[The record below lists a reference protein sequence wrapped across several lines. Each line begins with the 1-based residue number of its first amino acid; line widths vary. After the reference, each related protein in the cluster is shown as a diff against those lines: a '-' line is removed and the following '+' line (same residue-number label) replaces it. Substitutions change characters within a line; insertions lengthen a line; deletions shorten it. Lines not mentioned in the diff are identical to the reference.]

1 MERPVAC
8 FGWLAKDGRSLR
20 TQSMSDPIRHECG
33 IAVVRLKKPLGYY
46 HQKYGSA
53 LHGFDALQALM
64 QKVRN
69 RGQDGFGF
77 GCCKLDMPAGLPYLF
92 RERSTESVERIG
104 HVFDD
109 LRKDMKRIARR
120 INDQRREE
128 RHQEGKEFMPFEDDP
143 EAMKREFEMAGEIY
157 VGHLRYGTTGDFG
170 KGALHPYIRRST
182 WPTRTLMVMGNFNL
196 TNTNELNQ
204 IMMKRGQHP
213 VFGTDTQSVLEEIG
227 FQLDEAHTQL
237 YHSIRDAG
245 VPGWEIPHQISEQLN
260 VQRVIEDSARRWDGG
275 YAIVGVIGNGDLFA
289 MRDPSGIRPCFY
301 YENDEMLVMA
311 SERVALMSVIGLEES
326 QIHELPPAHVLVMK
340 ADGQITLREFTQ
352 PREYKPCSFER
363 IYFSRGNDS
372 VIYRQRKALGE
383 ELVPQVV
390 DAIGNDFEHTVLSF
404 VPNTAETAYYG
415 FLDGLRK
422 ARRVVVKDAL
432 VEMMKDGRFDEEDE
446 KRLDDLVLRNWP
458 RAEKI
463 ALKDIKMRTFIAQ
476 ETGRDALV
484 SGSYDITYGVVT
496 PQDNLVIIDD
506 SIVRGTTLKK
516 SLLRILARTN
526 PKCIIVCSTAPQIRY
541 PDCYGID
548 MAELGKFIA
557 FQAATT
563 LLRERGMAHVIRDTY
578 AACKEELKKPKEE
591 MRNAV
596 KAIYAPFTDD
606 EISAKVAQMVRPEE
620 TSWHGDVR
628 VIYQSIPGLHTALG
642 AEFGDWYFS
651 GDYPTPGGYAV
662 VNNSFIL
669 YCEAKSGRAHEALL

>member
-1 MERPVAC
+1 MAALP
-8 FGWLAKDGRSLR
+8 
-20 TQSMSDPIRHECG
+20 TQMSDPIRHECG

-46 HQKYGSA
+46 HTKYGNA
-53 LHGFDALQALM
+53 LYGFDALQALM

-69 RGQDGFGF
+69 RGQDGFGI
-77 GCCKLDMPAGLPYLF
+77 GCCKLDMPPGLPYMF

-104 HVFDD
+104 QVFEG

-120 INDQRREE
+120 INDQRKEE
-128 RHQEGKEFMPFEDDP
+128 RHQEGKEFVAFEDDP
-143 EAMKREFEMAGEIY
+143 AAMKREFEMAGEIY
-157 VGHLRYGTTGDFG
+157 VGHLRYGTCGDFG
-170 KGALHPYIRRST
+170 KGALHPYMRRTT

-196 TNTNELNQ
+196 TNTHELNQ

-237 YHSIRDAG
+237 YHAIRDAG
-245 VPGWEIPHQISEQLN
+245 VQGEQIPAQISQQLD
-260 VQRVIEDSARRWDGG
+260 VHQVIRDSAQRWDGG

-289 MRDPSGIRPCFY
+289 MRDPNGIRPCSY
-301 YENDEMLVMA
+301 YENDEMLVIA
-311 SERVALMSVIGLEES
+311 SERVALMSVFGLEEN
-326 QIHELPPAHVLVMK
+326 QIQELPPAHVLVVK
-340 ADGQITLREFTQ
+340 ADGQTSLKPFIDPREF
-352 PREYKPCSFER
+352 KPCSFEC

-372 VIYRQRKALGE
+372 AIYKQRKALGE

-390 DAIGNDFEHTVLSF
+390 KAIDNDFEHTVLSF
-404 VPNTAETAYYG
+404 IPNTAETAYFG

-422 ARRVVVKDAL
+422 ARRVVVREAL
-432 VEMMKDGRFDEEDE
+432 AEMLKDGTFDEEDQA
-446 KRLDDLVLRNWP
+446 RLDDLVLRNWP

-476 ETGRDALV
+476 ESGRDALV

-496 PQDNLVIIDD
+496 PQDNLVVIDD

-526 PKCIIVCSTAPQIRY
+526 PKRIIVCSTAPQIRY

-557 FQAATT
+557 FQAATA
-563 LLRERGMAHVIRDTY
+563 LLRERGMNHVIRETY
-578 AACKEELKKPKEE
+578 LACKAELKKPKEE

-596 KAIYAPFTDD
+596 KAIYAPFTDE
-606 EISAKVAQMVRPEE
+606 EISAKIASLISPEE
-620 TSWHGDVR
+620 TPWHGEVK
-628 VIYQSIPGLHTALG
+628 VIYQTIPGLHNALG

-651 GDYPTPGGYAV
+651 GDYPTPGGYTV
-662 VNNSFIL
+662 VNSSFVL
-669 YCEAKSGRAHEALL
+669 FYENKGGRAHEALL

>member
-1 MERPVAC
+1 
-8 FGWLAKDGRSLR
+8 
-20 TQSMSDPIRHECG
+20 MSDPIRHECG

-46 HQKYGSA
+46 HTKYGNA
-53 LHGFDALQALM
+53 LYGFDALQALM

-69 RGQDGFGF
+69 RGQDGFGI
-77 GCCKLDMPAGLPYLF
+77 GCCKLDMPPGLPYMF

-104 HVFDD
+104 QVFDG

-128 RHQEGKEFMPFEDDP
+128 RHQEGKEFVAFEEDP
-143 EAMKREFEMAGEIY
+143 DAIKREFEMAGEIY

-170 KGALHPYIRRST
+170 KGALHPYMRRST
-182 WPTRTLMVMGNFNL
+182 WSTRTLMVMGNFNL
-196 TNTNELNQ
+196 TNTHELNQ

-213 VFGTDTQSVLEEIG
+213 VFGTDTQSVLEEMG

-245 VPGWEIPHQISEQLN
+245 VLGEQIPAQISQQLD
-260 VQRVIEDSARRWDGG
+260 VHKVVERSAERWDGG
-275 YAIVGVIGNGDLFA
+275 YAIVGVVGNGDLFA
-289 MRDPSGIRPCFY
+289 MRDPNGIRPCFY

-311 SERVALMSVIGLEES
+311 SERVALMSVFGLEEN
-326 QIHELPPAHVLVMK
+326 QIVELPPAHVLVVK
-340 ADGQITLREFTQ
+340 ADGQTSLKPYRPIGD
-352 PREYKPCSFER
+352 YKPCSFEC

-372 VIYRQRKALGE
+372 AIYRQRKALGE

-390 DAIGNDFEHTVLSF
+390 KAIDNDFEHTVLSF
-404 VPNTAETAYYG
+404 IPNTAETAYFG

-432 VEMMKDGRFDEEDE
+432 LEMLKDGHFDADDE

-476 ETGRDALV
+476 ESGRDALV

-496 PQDNLVIIDD
+496 PQDNLVVIDD

-526 PKCIIVCSTAPQIRY
+526 PKRIIVCSTAPQIRY

-557 FQAATT
+557 FQAATA
-563 LLRERGMAHVIRDTY
+563 LLRERGMAHVIRETY
-578 AACKEELKKPKEE
+578 LACKAELKKPKEE

-596 KAIYAPFTDD
+596 KAIYAPFTDE
-606 EISAKVAQMVRPEE
+606 EISAKIAEMISPEE
-620 TSWHGDVR
+620 TPWHGEVK
-628 VIYQSIPGLHTALG
+628 VIYQTIPGLHNALG
-642 AEFGDWYFS
+642 AEYGDWYFS
-651 GDYPTPGGYAV
+651 GDYPTPGGFAV

-669 YCEAKSGRAHEALL
+669 YYENKGGRAHEALL

>member
-1 MERPVAC
+1 
-8 FGWLAKDGRSLR
+8 
-20 TQSMSDPIRHECG
+20 MSDPIRHECG

-46 HQKYGSA
+46 HTKYGNA
-53 LHGFDALQALM
+53 LYGLDALQALM
-64 QKVRN
+64 QKERN
-69 RGQDGFGF
+69 RGQDGFGI
-77 GCCKLDMPAGLPYLF
+77 GCCKLDMPAGLPYMF

-104 HVFDD
+104 QTFED
-109 LRKDMKRIARR
+109 LRKDYKRIGRR
-120 INDQRREE
+120 INAQRKEE
-128 RHQEGKEFMPFEDDP
+128 RDQEGREYVAFEDDP
-143 EAMKREFEMAGEIY
+143 VAIKREFEMAGEIY

-170 KGALHPYIRRST
+170 KGALHPYVRRST

-204 IMMKRGQHP
+204 LMMKRGQHP

-237 YHSIRDAG
+237 YHTIRDSG
-245 VPGWEIPHQISEQLN
+245 VQGMDIPAMISRQLDVAQI
-260 VQRVIEDSARRWDGG
+260 VKTSAKNWDGG
-275 YAIVGVIGNGDLFA
+275 YAIVGVIGNGDLFV
-289 MRDPSGIRPCFY
+289 MRDPSGIRPCYY
-301 YENDEMLVMA
+301 YENDEILVVA
-311 SERVALMSVIGLEES
+311 SERVALMSVFGVDEPE
-326 QIHELPPAHVLVMK
+326 IHELPPANVMVVK
-340 ADGQITLREFTQ
+340 ADGSASLQEFT
-352 PREYKPCSFER
+352 PVRPFMPCSFER

-372 VIYRQRKALGE
+372 AIYKQRKALGE

-390 DAIGNDFEHTVLSF
+390 KAIDNDFEHTVLSF
-404 VPNTAETAYYG
+404 IPNTAETAYFG

-422 ARRVVVKDAL
+422 ARRNTVKEAL
-432 VEMMKDGRFDEEDE
+432 LEMLKDGHFDAEDE
-446 KRLDDLVLRNWP
+446 KKLDDLVLRNWP

-496 PQDNLVIIDD
+496 PQDNLVVIDD

-526 PKCIIVCSTAPQIRY
+526 PKRIVVCSTAPQIRY

-557 FQAATT
+557 FQAAVS
-563 LLRERGMAHVIRDTY
+563 LLRERGMAHIIGETY
-578 AACKEELKKPKEE
+578 DACKKELRKEKSE

-596 KAIYAPFTDD
+596 KAIYAPFTDE
-606 EISAKVAQMVRPEE
+606 EISHKVAQMIRPEE
-620 TSWHGDVR
+620 TPWHGEVE
-628 VIYQSIPGLHTALG
+628 VIFQTIPGLHSALG

-651 GDYPTPGGYAV
+651 GDYPTPGGYAT
-662 VNNSFIL
+662 VNNSFVL